1 MGVLYAMECDLCGKR
16 QVERQPHDLKGRT
29 YNEGGHQKWCCEAC
43 DTRLK
48 GAFAVGKKGL
58 RDPLSKVGKLVK
70 QRDKANRERDEAL
83 AALKGENP
91 YAHVIVGD
99 PKAAIRGPEGRSVP
113 LAKPPRIGQQ
123 KPKKDRRTRWKGK
136 ESK

>member
-16 QVERQPHDLKGRT
+16 QVERDPHALKGRT
-29 YNEGGHQKWCCEAC
+29 YNEGSTQKWCCNAC

-48 GAFAVGKKGL
+48 GAFALGKKGL
-58 RDPLSKVGKLVK
+58 RNPLLKVGKLVK
-70 QRDKANRERDEAL
+70 QREKAERQRDEAL

-91 YAHVIVGD
+91 FAAVVVGD

-113 LAKPPRIGQQ
+113 MARPPGIEQ
-123 KPKKDRRTRWKGK
+123 KPKKDRRRRWKGK